1 MIGATLYIVGVDPK
15 TNEYVEK
22 SMPCALCKREII
34 NSGLERVI
42 IRDTKTEYRE
52 IPVQEFIDNDES
64 LEGSKGY

>member
-1 MIGATLYIVGVDPK
+1 MYSNDDWSAIRADGT
-15 TNEYVEK
+15 
-22 SMPCALCKREII
+22 II
-34 NSGLERVI
+34 NSGLETVI